1 MSRKNKIK
9 ILATAAALSVSG
21 VSCSNAENE
30 NDGDMEKQSLIE
42 KLKGLVD
49 KGAKAV
55 MPEMA
60 MCYEVPAQPREEF
73 TCPQCGS
80 VHYVWDNGFE
90 EVTEIIERLKA
101 QGHDVKVERICQKC
115 AGLIPEDSDA
125 NDITFKFYY
134 KAPKAKKYN
143 IAYSTNPSDYYAV
156 EAALNGKDSYVMW
169 GDTIQLSTESEVLKK
184 MLGK

>member
-42 KLKGLVD
+42 KLKGLAD
-49 KGAKAV
+49 KGAKAI

-73 TCPQCGS
+73 TCPQCGN
-80 VHYVWDNGFE
+80 VFYIWDNGFE
-90 EVTEIIERLKA
+90 EITSIIERLKA
-101 QGHDVKVERICQKC
+101 QGQE
-115 AGLIPEDSDA
+115 IPHS
-125 NDITFKFYY
+125 ILRK
-134 KAPKAKKYN
+134 
-143 IAYSTNPSDYYAV
+143 S
-156 EAALNGKDSYVMW
+156 
-169 GDTIQLSTESEVLKK
+169 
-184 MLGK
+184 

>member
-1 MSRKNKIK
+1 MSKGDKIK

-21 VSCSNAENE
+21 ASCSNAENE

-73 TCPQCGS
+73 TCPQCGN
-80 VHYVWDNGFE
+80 VFYIWDNGFE
-90 EVTEIIERLKA
+90 EITSIIERLKA
-101 QGHDVKVERICQKC
+101 QGHDVKVERICLKC
-115 AGLIPEDSDA
+115 AGLIPNDSEG
-125 NDITFKFYY
+125 NDVTNKFSY
-134 KAPKAKKYN
+134 KAPKAKKYH
-143 IAYSTNPSDYYAV
+143 IAYSANLSDFYAV
-156 EAALNGKDSYVMW
+156 EAALSGKDSYVMW
-169 GDTIQLSTESEVLKK
+169 GDTIQLSNEAEVLKK